1 MRRRAPG
8 IHRRGGAAW
17 RRIVTVSA
25 MAGLLGGLT
34 GAASP
39 ALAATPAATPAAP
52 PAASP
57 APQAPTASPGPTPAA
72 ADPLPAPPAA
82 SPQPQAPAAT
92 PFTPSTTPSPV
103 TPQPSPG
110 PSPDPDAGGGGGFS
124 LVPGFLRGLT
134 DIPGKIADAIN
145 GWLAGLAE
153 GALAPVMKLLGAT
166 VLSTEDVT
174 TRPAIRQMWWD
185 NIAIADSLM
194 LLVLTAAGMLAM
206 AHDTLQTRTTA
217 KDLGPRLVVGFAM
230 AHLSLPLMSLAIS
243 LSNGLSKALAG
254 QKITAD
260 GIGAMLTTTLRVNKA
275 APFIVL
281 ILLCVAAMAI
291 ALVVGWAVRLLVLMM
306 LAVAAPIMLIWHGLP
321 QTAGLARLWW
331 RALAGALAVQVS
343 HALLLLVGLRV
354 LLADPGHTLAPN
366 SGSLLNI
373 LLCCGIFVL
382 ALRLEAWITRMVLAS
397 TGGPSTV
404 LTIVKYKALRAGMKA
419 AGL

>member
-1 MRRRAPG
+1 
-8 IHRRGGAAW
+8 
-17 RRIVTVSA
+17 
-25 MAGLLGGLT
+25 MAGLFGGLT
-34 GAASP
+34 GVAFP
-39 ALAATPAATPAAP
+39 ALAAPPTATPAAP
-52 PAASP
+52 PAAAP
-57 APQAPTASPGPTPAA
+57 APQAPTAGTGPTPAA
-72 ADPLPAPPAA
+72 AGAQPAPPAA

-92 PFTPSTTPSPV
+92 PYTAPATPSPTF

-110 PSPDPDAGGGGGFS
+110 PSPDPEAGGGGGFS
-124 LVPGFLRGLT
+124 LVPGWLRGLT
-134 DIPGKIADAIN
+134 DIPGKVADAIN
-145 GWLAGLAE
+145 GWLASLATS
-153 GALAPVMKLLGAT
+153 ALAPVMHLLGAT

-185 NIAIADSLM
+185 NIAIADALM
-194 LLVLTAAGMLAM
+194 LLVLTVGALLAM
-206 AHDTLQTRTTA
+206 SHDTLQTRTTA
-217 KDLGPRLVVGFAM
+217 KELGPRLVVGFVV
-230 AHLSLPLMSLAIS
+230 AHVSLPLMSLAIG
-243 LSNGLSKALAG
+243 LSNGISQAIAG

-260 GIGAMLTTTLRVNKA
+260 GIGAALTTTLRVNKA

-281 ILLCVAAMAI
+281 ILLCVAALAI

-306 LAVAAPIMLIWHGLP
+306 LAVAAPLMLIWHGLP

-331 RALAGALAVQVS
+331 RALAGCLAVQVS

-354 LLADPGHTLAPN
+354 LLADPGHALAPN

-373 LLCCGIFVL
+373 LLACGMFVL

-404 LTIVKYKALRAGMKA
+404 VTIVRYKALRAGMKA